1 MNTEAVSNETPEDF
15 INSLSASITNMPL
28 EGYINNHELAY
39 RSFDKLQSLVEKIR
53 VTTVEEYHKAMEVK
67 SLLSS
72 LSCYVFNNNKEDWE
86 KYFDLEGDLGKKL
99 YRFTKNYGK
108 ASPELRPLVKY
119 LCWSR
124 YYFGDEQKIADKL
137 LKNSLLWK
145 DSKGNYLVTGLH
157 LAVGDNTFGI
167 SRRTGREYRLYVKS
181 CAIQAFY
188 VSSHWQEKITKME
201 TSGKITVPL
210 LDETLYSVESIGNW
224 KGAAKISISSR
235 DEEYI
240 LRECA

>member
-1 MNTEAVSNETPEDF
+1 MY
-15 INSLSASITNMPL
+15 SITTKRTGKNIL
-28 EGYINNHELAY
+28 I
-39 RSFDKLQSLVEKIR
+39 S
-53 VTTVEEYHKAMEVK
+53 KATSE
-67 SLLSS
+67 
-72 LSCYVFNNNKEDWE
+72 
-86 KYFDLEGDLGKKL
+86 KKL
-99 YRFTKNYGK
+99 YRFAKNYGN